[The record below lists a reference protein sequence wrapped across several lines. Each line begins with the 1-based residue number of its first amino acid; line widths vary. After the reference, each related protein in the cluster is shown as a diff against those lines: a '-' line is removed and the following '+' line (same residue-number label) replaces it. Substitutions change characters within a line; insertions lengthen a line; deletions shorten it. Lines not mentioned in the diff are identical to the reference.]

1 MTSIFPTNL
10 EVKGLGVSEGIVIG
24 RAFILS
30 NKKIVVFRKKIDKSQ
45 VEEEKAFFLK
55 AVETTKNELSKV
67 REDLLKKEK
76 LKEYGSIISAHIA
89 MLEDKAIVNETI
101 NKIQKELVN
110 AEWAFNVVMDKLI
123 EHFEN
128 INDSYIKER
137 KYDLEHL
144 KDKVLKNLKSLA
156 FDEPG
161 KIKSKVV
168 LIALDLSPADTAKLD
183 QSKIKAIVTEM
194 GSATSHTAIV
204 AKALGIPA
212 VVAAE
217 SILQKVTGG
226 DLVIVDGK
234 EGKVIINP
242 DENLV
247 EFYKRKTEEEENL
260 KKELFIKYIYIPS
273 KTIDNVRVK
282 LKVNI
287 ELPEE
292 VNIAKTY
299 GCDGIGLYRTEFLFL
314 NRSEPPSEEEHFTIY
329 AHVAKEMY
337 PKEVIIRTFDLG
349 GDKLGYYHHKIVEK
363 NPALG
368 LRAIRFCFLEKE
380 MFIDQICG
388 VLRANE
394 LGNIKLLF
402 PLVSTIDEIK
412 MLKKILANAK
422 ERLIKRNIP
431 FKNDIKIGIMIEVPS
446 AALIA
451 DELAKEVEFFSIGTN
466 DLIQYTMAIDR
477 SNEYVVHLYNP
488 ANNSILK
495 LLDMILHSAKR
506 NKIPVNICGEMAGES
521 KYIPLLLAMGFR
533 DFSMN
538 PNSIPQI
545 RKVIANINLSEIK
558 QIYKECKKHNYFNVD
573 GFMKK
578 IKTRFPEIFEYCI

>member
-1 MTSIFPTNL
+1 MTNIFPTNV
-10 EVKGLGVSEGIVIG
+10 EIKGLGVSEGIVIG

-30 NKKIVVFRKKIDKSQ
+30 NKKVIVFRKKIDKSQ
-45 VEEEKAFFLK
+45 VEEEVAFFLK
-55 AVETTKNELSKV
+55 AIETTKNELNKIKG
-67 REDLLKKEK
+67 DLLKNKK
-76 LKEYGSIISAHIA
+76 LKEYASIISAHIA
-89 MLEDKAIVNETI
+89 MLEDKSIVSETI
-101 NKIQKELVN
+101 NKILKDLVN

-128 INDSYIKER
+128 INDSYIRER

-156 FDEPG
+156 FDEPS

-168 LIALDLSPADTAKLD
+168 LIALDLSPADIAKLD

-217 SILQKVTGG
+217 CILQKVTGG

-242 DENLV
+242 DEQLV
-247 EFYKRKTEEEENL
+247 EFYKSKKEKEENI
-260 KKELFIKYIYIPS
+260 KKELFSKYIHIPS
-273 KTIDNVRVK
+273 KTVDNVRVK

-292 VNIAKTY
+292 INTAKVY

-314 NRSEPPSEEEHFTIY
+314 NRNVPPSEEEHFTIY
-329 AHVAKEMY
+329 SQVSKEMY
-337 PKEVIIRTFDLG
+337 PKEVVIRTFDLG
-349 GDKLGYYHHKIVEK
+349 GDKLGYHHYKIVEK

-368 LRAIRFCFLEKE
+368 LRAIRYCFLQKE

-388 VLRANE
+388 ILRANE

-402 PLVSTIDEIK
+402 PFVSTINEIK
-412 MLKKILANAK
+412 MLKKILAYAK
-422 ERLIKRNIP
+422 ERLIKRKVP
-431 FKNDIKIGIMIEVPS
+431 FRDDIKIGVMIEIPS
-446 AALIA
+446 SALIA
-451 DELAKEVEFFSIGTN
+451 DELAKEVDFFNIGTN

-477 SNEYVVHLYNP
+477 SNEYVVHLYDPVNT
-488 ANNSILK
+488 SILR
-495 LLDMILHSAKR
+495 LLNFIIHSARK
-506 NKIPVNICGEMAGES
+506 NKIPVSICGEMAGEA
-521 KYIPLLLAMGFR
+521 KYFPLLLAMGFR
-533 DFSMN
+533 EFSIN
-538 PNSIPQI
+538 PNSIPEI
-545 RKVIANINLSEIK
+545 RKVISNINLSRIR
-558 QIYKECKKHNYFNVD
+558 QIYKQCKKGNYLNVD

-578 IKTRFPEIFEYCI
+578 VKMKFPKIFEY

>member
-1 MTSIFPTNL
+1 MTSIFPTNV

-30 NKKIVVFRKKIDKSQ
+30 NKKIIVFRKKIDKSQ
-45 VEEEKAFFLK
+45 VETEISSFLK
-55 AVETTKNELSKV
+55 AVDITKKELNQIK
-67 REDLLKKEK
+67 EDLLKREK
-76 LKEYGSIISAHIA
+76 LKEYASIISAHIA
-89 MLEDKAIVNETI
+89 MLEDKAIVTETL
-101 NKIQKELVN
+101 NKIQKDLVN
-110 AEWAFNVVMDKLI
+110 AEWAFNIVMDKLI
-123 EHFEN
+123 DHFEN
-128 INDSYIKER
+128 INDSYIRER

-144 KDKVLKNLKSLA
+144 KDKVLKNLKSTV

-183 QSKIKAIVTEM
+183 QTKIKAIVTEM

-217 SILQKVTGG
+217 SILKKVTGG

-242 DENLV
+242 DEKLV
-247 EFYKRKTEEEENL
+247 EFYKRKEEVEEKL
-260 KKELFIKYIYIPS
+260 KKELFAKYIHIPS
-273 KTIDNVRVK
+273 KTIDNVKVN

-292 VNIAKTY
+292 VNIAKLY

-329 AHVAKEMY
+329 SHVSKEMY
-337 PKEVIIRTFDLG
+337 PKDVVIRTFDLG
-349 GDKLGYYHHKIVEK
+349 GDKLGYHHHKIVEK

-388 VLRANE
+388 ILRANE

-402 PLVSTIDEIK
+402 PFVSTVNEIK
-412 MLKKILANAK
+412 MLKKIFASAK

-431 FKNDIKIGIMIEVPS
+431 FKDDIRIGIMIEIPS

-451 DELAKEVEFFSIGTN
+451 DELAKEVDFFNIGTN

-477 SNEYVVHLYNP
+477 SNEYVVHLYDPVNI
-488 ANNSILK
+488 SILR
-495 LLDMILHSAKR
+495 LLDFIIHSARK
-506 NKIPVNICGEMAGES
+506 NKIPVSICGEMAGEA
-521 KYIPLLLAMGFR
+521 KYIPLLLAMGFH

-538 PNSIPQI
+538 PNSIPEI
-545 RKVIANINLSEIK
+545 RKVIANINLTEIK
-558 QIYKECKKHNYFNVD
+558 HIYKECKKNNYFNVD

-578 IKTRFPEIFEYCI
+578 IRIKFPDVFE